1 MLLVHLQI
9 VNEIHNLNYYNELVN
24 QLYNLFF
31 CNPTVVEV
39 DVVEVL
45 TVGVEF
51 DACCPPLILPFI
63 VVIVELLLLFCLTRG
78 TIG

>member
-45 TVGVEF
+45 AEGDGF
-51 DACCPPLILPFI
+51 DECCPLLILPFA

>member
-31 CNPTVVEV
+31 CNPIVVEV

-45 TVGVEF
+45 TVGV
-51 DACCPPLILPFI
+51 DACCPPLILPFA
-63 VVIVELLLLFCLTRG
+63 VVIEELLLLFCLTRG

>member
-24 QLYNLFF
+24 KLYNLFF
-31 CNPTVVEV
+31 CNPTVADV

-45 TVGVEF
+45 AVGVEF
-51 DACCPPLILPFI
+51 DECCPPLILPFD
-63 VVIVELLLLFCLTRG
+63 VVIIELLLLFCLTRG
-78 TIG
+78 ITG

>member
-39 DVVEVL
+39 AVVEVL
-45 TVGVEF
+45 VVAKALAVEVEF
-51 DACCPPLILPFI
+51 D
-63 VVIVELLLLFCLTRG
+63 E
-78 TIG
+78 